1 MEKMDIIR
9 SQARRLRLS
18 SLTANVSDVL
28 LKAQRNTPSYDDFLS
43 EVLQTEIDGRDEKQ
57 VTIRMRLAKLP
68 VNHNLD
74 LYDQTI
80 SNGLSLV
87 QLKQLRELHWL
98 EESYNILLAGPSGV
112 GKTFIASGLCYDA
125 IRKGYRGIFRSMDSI
140 ISTIKRKD
148 ISPAARKEYKVMCE
162 AQIIVIDDIMSVTV
176 DRDEGNLLFAFINSV
191 YETTSF
197 IITTNKSPVEWARTL
212 PDEVLGTALLDR
224 LLYKCELIQLS
235 GDSYRMKHRKTI
247 FENNQTTTKSN
258 QIEK

>member
-1 MEKMDIIR
+1 MEKIDIIR

-18 SLTANVSDVL
+18 SLTANVPDVL

-57 VTIRMRLAKLP
+57 TVIRMRLAKLP

-74 LYDQTI
+74 LYDQSI

-98 EESYNILLAGPSGV
+98 EDSYNILLAGPSGV
-112 GKTFIASGLCYDA
+112 GKTFIAAGLCYDA
-125 IRKGYRGIFRSMDSI
+125 VKRGYRGVFRSMESI
-140 ISTIKRKD
+140 IATIKRKE
-148 ISPAARKEYKVMCE
+148 ISSMAKKEYKILTE
-162 AQIIVIDDIMSVTV
+162 AHVIVIDDIMNVTV
-176 DRDEGNLLFAFINSV
+176 DRDEGNMLFAFINSV

-235 GDSYRMKHRKTI
+235 GDSYRMRHRKTI
-247 FENNQTTTKSN
+247 FEDQTTTSNNQT
-258 QIEK
+258 EK

>member
-1 MEKMDIIR
+1 MIR

-18 SLTANVSDVL
+18 SLTTNVADVL
-28 LKAQRNTPSYDDFLS
+28 LQAQRDTPSYDDFLS
-43 EVLQTEIDGRDEKQ
+43 EVLQTEIEGRDEKQ
-57 VTIRMRLAKLP
+57 TVIRMSLAKLP
-68 VNHNLD
+68 ASHNLD
-74 LYDQTI
+74 LYDQMT

-98 EESYNILLAGPSGV
+98 EDSYNILLAGPSGV

-125 IRKGYRGIFRSMDSI
+125 IRKGYRGIFRTMESI

-148 ISPAARKEYKVMCE
+148 ISPSAKKEYKVMCE
-162 AQIIVIDDIMSVTV
+162 AQVIVIDDIMSVTV

-247 FENNQTTTKSN
+247 FESKPTATNQTQK
-258 QIEK
+258 

>member
-1 MEKMDIIR
+1 MEKIDIIR

-18 SLTANVSDVL
+18 SLTTNVPDVL

-57 VTIRMRLAKLP
+57 VVIRMRLAKLP
-68 VNHNLD
+68 VEHNLD
-74 LYDQTI
+74 LYDQSI

-98 EESYNILLAGPSGV
+98 EDCYNILFAGPSGV
-112 GKTFIASGLCYDA
+112 GKTFIAAGLCYDA
-125 IRKGYRGIFRSMDSI
+125 IRHGYRGIFRSMESI
-140 ISTIKRKD
+140 IATIKRKD
-148 ISPAARKEYKVMCE
+148 ISSVAKKEYKTLTE
-162 AQIIVIDDIMSVTV
+162 AQVIVIDDIMNVTV

-212 PDEVLGTALLDR
+212 PDEVLGAALLDR

-247 FENNQTTTKSN
+247 FENKSMQTRNQT
-258 QIEK
+258 EK